1 MSWHHPSPPPGPP
14 TAPYGPPP
22 HRAAPSPALAI
33 VGLCT
38 GIASLALVPLLGPF
52 AIALGIAGV
61 VTGGIA
67 LGRRLPGRGM
77 ALAGVI
83 TGAVGTVVAIVV
95 TVVIFVTYGAL
106 FLAVALSPSGWDTG
120 GTTAPDEGQS
130 AGEHAF
136 GETAELDEYTVS
148 VDGVS
153 TRGDVVFAD
162 LTVQFTGSGSGDSYE
177 DLYGYLYDVDGYE
190 YDATDCIQ
198 TLSPDAADLPDLD
211 PGQSATF
218 QMCFEGVQDPTGLWI
233 EVEDEAQ
240 RTYAGWTDPATLEGS
255 SAGAGGMV

>member
-14 TAPYGPPP
+14 VAPYRP
-22 HRAAPSPALAI
+22 APSPALAI

-38 GIASLALVPLLGPF
+38 GIASIALVPLLGPF
-52 AIALGIAGV
+52 AAVLGAAGV

-95 TVVIFVTYGAL
+95 TVVLFLLYGAVV
-106 FLAVALSPSGWDTG
+106 LAAVSPSGWDTG
-120 GTTAPDEGQS
+120 GTSAPDEGQS

-162 LTVQFTGSGSGDSYE
+162 LTVQFTGEGSGDSYE
-177 DLYGYLYDVDGYE
+177 DLYGYLFDVDGYR
-190 YDATDCIQ
+190 YDATDC
-198 TLSPDAADLPDLD
+198 TATPSPDAADLPDLE
-211 PGQSATF
+211 PGGTATF
-218 QMCFEGVQDPTGLWI
+218 QMCFEGVQDPEGLWV
-233 EVEDEAQ
+233 EVDDAAQ
-240 RTYAGWTDPATLEGS
+240 GTYAGWTDPATLEGS
-255 SAGAGGMV
+255 PGGSVGV

>member
-1 MSWHHPSPPPGPP
+1 M
-14 TAPYGPPP
+14 
-22 HRAAPSPALAI
+22 
-33 VGLCT
+33 
-38 GIASLALVPLLGPF
+38 PLLGPF
-52 AIALGIAGV
+52 AAALGAAGI

-83 TGAVGTVVAIVV
+83 TGAVGTLLAIVL
-95 TVVIFVTYGAL
+95 TVVVFVVYGAV
-106 FLAVALSPSGWDTG
+106 FLAAVLSPSGWDSGNTS
-120 GTTAPDEGQS
+120 TPDEGQS

-153 TRGDVVFAD
+153 TRGGVVFAD
-162 LTVQFTGSGSGDSYE
+162 LTVQFTGTGSGDSYE

-190 YDATDCIQ
+190 YDATDCTQ

-211 PGQSATF
+211 PGQTATF
-218 QMCFEGVQDPTGLWI
+218 QMCFEGVQDPTGLWV
-233 EVEDEAQ
+233 EVEDAAQ
-240 RTYAGWTDPATLEGS
+240 GTYAGWTDPGTLEGS
-255 SAGAGGMV
+255 SGAPAGV